1 MSSPEPPSSRSPRP
15 RIRKAH
21 SYEHEYSGTRAG
33 GVRSDV
39 QRRGA
44 GHWHGD
50 DGVLYYRSDDGAEF
64 YCASDGA
71 YYPRELLVD
80 ALAASSAHAGGVS
93 AAHDRSTYYEYIA
106 RHSAELPAQRGESP
120 AEHRSAPGSHT
131 NGSGHAQGVPAQGVP
146 AQPAAAEAA
155 PASGAVPPRPTSPP
169 YAIPPSATP
178 PPAALPSSAS
188 GAAGAAGAATIS
200 GAPQGDDSGQ
210 RRRTG
215 RVIIGTIA
223 VLAVIA
229 LGISLGFTFLGPDRG
244 IQATDIESPSS
255 SSAPDSP
262 APGDSTEDG
271 EAPATAGEQLD
282 AHVTDGTRIAEEQLS
297 DQWVVQLSAKKPG
310 LEADERTWDEEAILQ
325 EFEEN
330 QRRHPEAVMLW
341 SGDWSSF
348 RLADFWVTVL
358 AEPYDSPDEALAT
371 CTNLGLDR
379 DNCFAKKLSKSEGPE
394 GTTALND

>member
-1 MSSPEPPSSRSPRP
+1 M
-15 RIRKAH
+15 
-21 SYEHEYSGTRAG
+21 
-33 GVRSDV
+33 
-39 QRRGA
+39 
-44 GHWHGD
+44 
-50 DGVLYYRSDDGAEF
+50 
-64 YCASDGA
+64 
-71 YYPRELLVD
+71 
-80 ALAASSAHAGGVS
+80 
-93 AAHDRSTYYEYIA
+93 
-106 RHSAELPAQRGESP
+106 
-120 AEHRSAPGSHT
+120 
-131 NGSGHAQGVPAQGVP
+131 
-146 AQPAAAEAA
+146 
-155 PASGAVPPRPTSPP
+155 
-169 YAIPPSATP
+169 
-178 PPAALPSSAS
+178 
-188 GAAGAAGAATIS
+188 
-200 GAPQGDDSGQ
+200 
-210 RRRTG
+210 
-215 RVIIGTIA
+215 
-223 VLAVIA
+223 LAVIA